1 MTGRLDVDV
10 NIEGT
15 PVKLSTL
22 TPYHHSI
29 TQHILSGNFETRP
42 MSQWLKVLPG
52 KSLIYDV
59 GGFNGIY
66 GIVAALRYPQ
76 AKIVIYEPD
85 ATNAKEIRNSIA
97 LNNVSKNCHVEEVAI
112 SDKTGALFF
121 SQGGS
126 TGEHISTAEIGK
138 SVKASALKD
147 LPHADLIKIDIEGAE
162 VMALRG
168 LDYKST
174 ILLETHPRLL
184 PNYGE
189 SNDSLMQLIED
200 KGLTATEV
208 DSRDQDQKHYLL
220 TA

>member
-1 MTGRLDVDV
+1 MNKVFKKIRTLLFMDWGWFFRFARKRLVQRIGHLKTKMKGRLDVDI

-29 TQHILSGNFETRP
+29 TQHILAGNFDP
-42 MSQWLKVLPG
+42 MSQWLKVLSG

-66 GIVAALRYPQ
+66 GIVAALRCPR

-97 LNNVSKNCHVEEVAI
+97 LNNVSNNCHVEEVAI
-112 SDKTGALFF
+112 SDKTGTLFF

-126 TGEHISTAEIGK
+126 TGEHISTAEVGK
-138 SVKASALKD
+138 SVKASALNGPD
-147 LPHADLIKIDIEGAE
+147 PKI
-162 VMALRG
+162 
-168 LDYKST
+168 
-174 ILLETHPRLL
+174 
-184 PNYGE
+184 
-189 SNDSLMQLIED
+189 
-200 KGLTATEV
+200 
-208 DSRDQDQKHYLL
+208 
-220 TA
+220 

>member
-1 MTGRLDVDV
+1 VDI

-29 TQHILSGNFETRP
+29 TQHILAGDFETLP
-42 MSQWLKVLPG
+42 MSQWLKVLHG
-52 KSLIYDV
+52 KSLIYDI

-66 GIVAALRYPQ
+66 GIVAALRCQQ

-85 ATNAKEIRNSIA
+85 ATNAKEIRHSIA
-97 LNNVSKNCHVEEVAI
+97 LNNVSNNCHVEEVAI
-112 SDKTGALFF
+112 SDKTGTLFF

-126 TGEHISTAEIGK
+126 TGEHISTAEVGK

-162 VMALRG
+162 AMALRG
-168 LDYKST
+168 LDYKTT
-174 ILLETHPRLL
+174 ILLETHPWFL

-189 SNDSLMQLIED
+189 SNDSLMQLIKD
-200 KGLTATEV
+200 KSLIATEV

-220 TA
+220 TP